1 MVSSIGI
8 LIFLAVVLVL
18 ACGLILIWQG
28 WRGVP
33 AFSEPYCK
41 RCGYDMRGLNWGSP
55 ERICPECGSDVTQ
68 AGAILYGKYERRPKR
83 IVAGVAVVCL
93 GILLPIGMV
102 MMVRL
107 TAGRGGGPSAG
118 KSNQALIAS
127 LATTANQPWDWQ
139 QLESRYRSGALS
151 QAEAAAAV
159 EQLIVY
165 LKANPAQQR
174 QPLSW
179 AQGFYTAALNG
190 KAISSEQLRRL
201 CDAYYGTPL
210 KVRMRSRVRQGAE
223 LRFER
228 EDRDPWELPGAK
240 SIFALRGVEVDGK
253 PVEVVPQ
260 YGESKGKHYLSGEGS
275 SGLLGKIRSE
285 LAPGKHEVRFEFDW
299 GLLDENAKLDPS
311 FGGHPGQIE
320 RWPNML
326 STRTLTVKLPLEV
339 VPSNVPVV
347 ALVTDPRRDPSGAIS
362 VSSIEVTRQRER
374 LVLKPL
380 VEVGK
385 PQTAICYRVTTEID
399 GRKHDLGNYGTD
411 GPTSHYEAIG
421 GTVESLPA
429 NLRQLT
435 LVLEP
440 DPEAAEQ
447 YGKTN
452 EIWGKPIRIEN
463 VPLERYDLRGEGAA
477 PAHK

>member
-33 AFSEPYCK
+33 AFSEPYCR

-55 ERICPECGSDVTQ
+55 ERICPECGSDVTKP
-68 AGAILYGKYERRPKR
+68 GAIRFGKYERRPKR

-102 MMVRL
+102 MMVRP

-118 KSNQALIAS
+118 KSNQTLIAS

-151 QAEAAAAV
+151 QAEAAAAI

-210 KVRMRSRVRQGAE
+210 KVRMRSRIRQGAE

-253 PVEVVPQ
+253 PVEALFE
-260 YGESKGKHYLSGEGS
+260 YSGGKGKHYLSGDVHS
-275 SGLLGKIRSE
+275 WLRGKILAE
-285 LAPGKHEVRFEFDW
+285 LSPGKHVIQFDFDW
-299 GLLDENAKLDPS
+299 GLLDANAKLDPS
-311 FGGHPGQIE
+311 FGGRPGQID
-320 RWPNML
+320 RWPKALATRKL
-326 STRTLTVKLPLEV
+326 SDKLSIEI
-339 VPSNVPVV
+339 VPPSEPVV
-347 ALVTDPRRDPSGAIS
+347 ALVTDPNRDPSGTVS
-362 VSSIEVTRQRER
+362 VSSIEVTRDGMR
-374 LVLKPL
+374 VHLKP
-380 VEVGK
+380 VMKVGQL
-385 PQTAICYRVTTEID
+385 PISCGFRVYAELD
-399 GRKHDLGNYGTD
+399 GAKRDLGYYGTKEQ
-411 GPTSHYEAIG
+411 GSYSSLG
-421 GTVESLPA
+421 GKVDSLPA
-429 NLRQLT
+429 DLKQVT
-435 LVLEP
+435 VVLEP
-440 DPEAAEQ
+440 DAEAAE
-447 YGKTN
+447 KDSDAN